1 MSDAGVRGSYLER
14 LPTGEA
20 ARQLSN
26 LLKWTL
32 SASFVLCIIEEINI
46 EVRLFPRVPQGSRRR
61 LSDGLLRKRTKPG
74 TQQSH
79 LGNHLMLNDE
89 IEGLGDFLPPLL
101 AVDLRPIGQMKPVYH
116 LVN

>member
-32 SASFVLCIIEEINI
+32 SPSFVLCIIEEINI

-61 LSDGLLRKRTKPG
+61 LSDVLLRKRTKPG
-74 TQQSH
+74 TKQSH
-79 LGNHLMLNDE
+79 RRHTLRISDTIAELRHL
-89 IEGLGDFLPPLL
+89 LPPLL
-101 AVDLRPIGQMKPVYH
+101 DV
-116 LVN
+116 